1 MNKWIIAIIYCS
13 LLTTFCYL
21 SIKTVLL
28 SAMNHNS
35 FPNPQFFVGIFGLT
49 FGVWILAF
57 GIRRYISFATE
68 NKQERRKLKTMFSI
82 ISVLSCYAATMLF
95 FI

>member
-1 MNKWIIAIIYCS
+1 MNKWIITIIYCS

-28 SAMNHNS
+28 SAMNPTS
-35 FPNPQFFVGIFGLT
+35 FPNSQYFVGIFGLT
-49 FGVWILAF
+49 FG
-57 GIRRYISFATE
+57 IRKYISFATE
-68 NKQERRKLKTMFSI
+68 NEQERRKLKTMFSI

>member
-1 MNKWIIAIIYCS
+1 MNKWIITIIYCS

-28 SAMNHNS
+28 SATTPTS
-35 FPNPQFFVGIFGLT
+35 FPNPQFFVGICGLT
-49 FGVWILAF
+49 FGIWIF
-57 GIRRYISFATE
+57 GFGMRKYISFATKDE
-68 NKQERRKLKTMFSI
+68 KERRKLKTMFSI

>member
-1 MNKWIIAIIYCS
+1 MNKEIQELFDDLNLFARQIANVR
-13 LLTTFCYL
+13 LL
-21 SIKTVLL
+21 
-28 SAMNHNS
+28 NS
-35 FPNPQFFVGIFGLT
+35 SFDGIFGLT

-57 GIRRYISFATE
+57 GVRKYISFATK
-68 NKQERRKLKTMFSI
+68 NKQERRKLKTMFSV

>member
-35 FPNPQFFVGIFGLT
+35 FPNPQFFVGIFELT

-57 GIRRYISFATE
+57 GIRKYISFTTE